1 MGLARSAVAQRDH
14 ILPPRDIAA
23 ARQLQ
28 NQQLV
33 QRRDRFEVKAVQT
46 LYGREACLTNAPL
59 NQPPLAIQQLKFA
72 QAKQIAGVV
81 HSLGRTLP
89 SQLVVL
95 AQEGGQLQRLEMMGQ
110 EDLGNLAHGCAP
122 PSSVR

>member
-1 MGLARSAVAQRDH
+1 MGLARPAVAQRNDV
-14 ILPPRDIAA
+14 LPPRDIAA

-33 QRRDRFEVKAVQT
+33 QGRDRSKVKAVQALHT
-46 LYGREACLTNAPL
+46 REARLTNAPL
-59 NQPPLAIQQLKFA
+59 NQPPLAVQQLKFA
-72 QAKQIAGVV
+72 QAEQIAGVV
-81 HSLGRTLP
+81 DPLGRALP

-110 EDLGNLAHGCAP
+110 ENLGNIGFGWGGGGG
-122 PSSVR
+122 

>member
-1 MGLARSAVAQRDH
+1 MGLARPAVAQRDH
-14 ILPPRDIAA
+14 ILPPRDIAT

-33 QRRDRFEVKAVQT
+33 QGRDRFKVKAVQA
-46 LYGREACLTNAPL
+46 LHGWEVRLTNAPL
-59 NQPPLAIQQLKFA
+59 THARLAIQKLKLA

-81 HSLGRTLP
+81 APLDRTLP

-95 AQEGGQLQRLEMMGQ
+95 AQEGGQL
-110 EDLGNLAHGCAP
+110 
-122 PSSVR
+122 

>member
-1 MGLARSAVAQRDH
+1 MGLACPAVAQRNH

-33 QRRDRFEVKAVQT
+33 QRRDHFEVKAVQT

-81 HSLGRTLP
+81 DPLGRTLP

-110 EDLGNLAHGCAP
+110 ENLGNLAHGCAP
-122 PSSVR
+122 PSSPM

>member
-1 MGLARSAVAQRDH
+1 MGLARPAVAERNHVLALLDV
-14 ILPPRDIAA
+14 RT
-23 ARQLQ
+23 ARKFQ

-33 QRRDRFEVKAVQT
+33 QGRDRGKVEAVQA
-46 LYGREACLTNAPL
+46 LHSWKARLTDAPP

-81 HSLGRTLP
+81 DPLGPTLP
-89 SQLVVL
+89 SQLVIL

-110 EDLGNLAHGCAP
+110 ENLGNLAHG
-122 PSSVR
+122 